1 VSAGPAGR
9 LEGRVAL
16 VTGSSSGIGRAI
28 ALLFAAEGAQVVC
41 ADRAEEPVE
50 GGRPTHQ
57 LIADRGGRCS
67 FEIVD
72 LADAA
77 AVERLGTGVAASF
90 GRFDVLVAN
99 AATYVGKPL
108 LETTEEEWRHVF
120 DVNVTAVFLLS
131 RIAVRQMLTQ
141 PPVGPG
147 GVRGRIVNVSSQHGM
162 TAAPLDIAYG
172 TSKSAIAY
180 MTRQIAVD
188 YGARGIVV
196 NAVAPGKIVTGKGGR
211 EDDPEWQEHWLSRTP
226 IGRLGEPD
234 DVARAALFLAG
245 DDSTFLTGVNLM
257 VDGGWSAA

>member
-1 VSAGPAGR
+1 MSTDAAGR
-9 LEGRVAL
+9 LDGRVVL

-41 ADRAEEPVE
+41 ADRVEEPVE
-50 GGRPTHQ
+50 GGRPTHE
-57 LIADRGGRCS
+57 LIAERGGQARS
-67 FEIVD
+67 ELVD

-77 AVERLGTGVAASF
+77 AVERLGTGVTDAF

-108 LETTEEEWRHVF
+108 LETTEEEWRRVF

-141 PPVGPG
+141 PRVGPG

-172 TSKSAIAY
+172 TSKSAVAY

-188 YGARGIVV
+188 YGADGIVV

-211 EDDPEWQEHWLSRTP
+211 EDDPAWREHWLSRTP

-245 DDSTFLTGVNLM
+245 DESTFLTGVNLM